1 MDNAT
6 LKVNVN
12 ALVKE
17 PCSITLQIEV
27 PAEEALTVYNKVEK
41 QMAAKASLPGF
52 RPGKLPTELLRRQ
65 FGKRITVQASEEL
78 ISQGYDAALE
88 QSGYKGKV
96 AGSPK
101 VADDSLEKI
110 YEYGKPFAYN
120 VEIETVPE
128 FDLPEYKGLKVK
140 RFTFEIKDEDI
151 DKQADYFL
159 QMSVKYEKSEEP
171 AKEDDVLTLSY
182 EAKLPEGLVVPDN
195 YASIVKNEQGWYPM
209 RTPENLPGAMAVLL
223 GKKADEE
230 CDADI
235 TFPDDYHLEELRG
248 KTLSYHFKVKEIR
261 KQIKPELNDEFASR
275 FGVKDVA
282 GFRELLKK
290 QMESEMAGH
299 VRSAMVNQITDQLF
313 KDLSFPLPPKILSK
327 ATVDFLSDMIEE
339 EKRKGTS
346 REDITA
352 KKDEMQAEAT
362 KKAEEGLRQQYMLDA
377 IMKAENIN
385 FTKEDYD
392 VMLKYFASQADKSK
406 KLQQIFQEKQE
417 SGEMSRFINNILM
430 NKLFTRL
437 IELADVE
444 EAPLKEETTEA
455 EKAPEE
461 KAEDKQ

>member
-17 PCSITLQIEV
+17 PCSVTLQIEV

-41 QMAAKASLPGF
+41 QMASRATLPGF

-65 FGKRITVQASEEL
+65 FGKRIAAQASEEL
-78 ISQGYDAALE
+78 ISKGYDAALE
-88 QSGYKGKV
+88 QAGYKGKV

-101 VADDSLEKI
+101 IAEDSQEKM
-110 YEYGKPFAYN
+110 YEVGKPFAYN
-120 VEIETVPE
+120 VDIETVPE
-128 FDLPEYKGLKVK
+128 FDLPEYKGLKIK
-140 RFTFEIKDEDI
+140 RFTYEIKDEDI

-182 EAKLPEGLVVPDN
+182 EAKLPEGLVIPDN
-195 YASIVKNEQGWYPM
+195 YTSIVKNEQGWYPM
-209 RTPENLPGAMAVLL
+209 RTPENLPGAMAALL
-223 GKKADEE
+223 GKKADDE

-235 TFPDDYHLEELRG
+235 TFPEDYHLEELRG

-275 FGVKDVA
+275 FGAKNVA
-282 GFRELLKK
+282 EFRDLLKK
-290 QMESEMAGH
+290 QMESEMEGH
-299 VRSAMVNQITDQLF
+299 VRSAMVSQITDQLF
-313 KDLSFPLPPKILSK
+313 KDLNFPLPPNILSQT
-327 ATVDFLSDMIEE
+327 TVDYLSDMIEE

-352 KKDEMQAEAT
+352 KKDEMQAEAK
-362 KKAEEGLRQQYMLDA
+362 KKAEDGLRRQYMLNA
-377 IMKAENIN
+377 IMKAENID
-385 FTKEDYD
+385 FTGDDYN
-392 VMLKYFASQADKSK
+392 VMLRHFASQADKSK

-417 SGEMSRFINNILM
+417 SGEMSRFINNVLM
-430 NKLFTRL
+430 EKLFNRL
-437 IELADVE
+437 IELAEVE
-444 EAPLKEETTEA
+444 EAPLKEETAEA

-461 KAEDKQ
+461 KTEDKQ